1 LPKEFKSN
9 PSLRGRGLIIDGDD
23 TNPSV
28 LHGLAVAE
36 EFFGAFNH
44 NTLLANAVQTGA
56 DDWFASFPLEE
67 SVREFTTTGSDPSSN
82 ATTKPRDTATPYSVV
97 ETPAAAQPTS
107 VVVAEGASIE
117 ITGPRTQFVTFTGTT
132 GTLTIDHGL
141 AFTGQIS
148 GLAGADAL
156 DLADLSYGAN
166 TTATFLGNTA
176 GGTLTVTDGSHT
188 ANITLIGNY
197 LSSGWTLSSDGQG
210 GTVVVDPV
218 SANNWKEL
226 KIGAGGWLTGI
237 DIAKDGTMVVRTD
250 TYGAYIWNGTQWQQ
264 LVTATSMPAD
274 VVGLGN
280 NQGVYEIR
288 IAPSNT
294 SILYME
300 YMGDV
305 FRSTDKGTTWVKTA
319 FAQVA
324 ADPNTSSRMNG
335 QKMAVDPNNPN
346 VVYVGT
352 EQNGLFVT
360 ADGGVSWQKVAAI
373 PVSGLNGSS
382 EYPGI
387 TGITFDPTSGTT
399 GGKTNTI
406 YASSYGHGVFAST
419 NGGATW
425 TALSGGPSDV
435 ENATI
440 STTGAYYAIGNNN
453 TSLWRYMNGAWT
465 QLNPDNSQNLQ
476 SVMVDP
482 FDPTHIIVATP
493 AGNLNQSHDGGATWS
508 GINWTTQFSA
518 TDVPWLATTS
528 AYMSVGNMVFDPQ
541 VPDKIWVSDGVG
553 VWNTVVPTVLNWSTP
568 VVWNSQSAGIE
579 QLVAND
585 IVVPP
590 GGHPVVGSWDRAFF
604 YVNNPDTPP
613 ATVAVPGFAAGWSLD
628 YASTNPNFVVGIADW
643 WGVEKSGYSTDG
655 GQSWNLFPTMP
666 LFAGNTI
673 GGTIAASSPQE
684 IIWAPANGYAPE
696 YTKDGGVT
704 WNPIVL
710 PGVTDWADFDWTY
723 FLDKRTVTADRVL
736 PDTFYLY
743 YTSTSNTA
751 SDGVYKSTD
760 GGATWA
766 RVFSGQISPN
776 SDNSS
781 RIEAVPG
788 EAGNLF
794 FTGGPVTG
802 NVPSHPVGEGF
813 FQSTDGGATWTAVS
827 NVLEVRTFGF
837 GAPATPGGY
846 PSIYIVG
853 YVNTVYGIWQSNDD
867 AKSWTQ
873 IGQYPEGSLDTIR
886 TIAGDPNIYGQVYV
900 GFQGSGYA
908 YLPAASAGPAVTGVA
923 TSPSNGDLN
932 AGHTVTLT
940 LNLSSAV
947 TVAGGTPTLTLND
960 GGTAIYTGG
969 SGSSAL
975 TFSYTVGAGQNT
987 AALAATAVNLNGATV
1002 KDGSGNAANFLLTGL
1017 IQTGPQIDTTT
1028 PVISAITETPA
1039 NGDLNAGK
1047 TVSYT
1052 IAMSEAVTVNTTGG
1066 SPTLTLNTG
1075 GTATYTGGSGTRA
1088 LTFSYT
1094 VLAGQNTPDLMV
1106 SAVNL
1111 NGARLL
1117 DGAGNAANLSLTGL
1131 TQGSPQIDT
1140 TPPSVTQVM
1149 ASPANGT
1156 EFPGNTV
1163 TFTLA
1168 FGESVTVTGT
1178 PTLTLNDGGTATY
1191 LAGNGTNALT
1201 FTYTVGSG
1209 DATGSALAITQANLP
1224 NGATITDGAGNAA
1237 NLSGALTTFPNLA
1250 IGVDQAPVV
1259 TTSTQYMMR
1268 NQTIAASSL
1277 FTATDPDGNPIKTY
1291 ALKDPTGF
1299 GHFVVNGV
1307 IQASNTEIDLTAAQL
1322 AQTTYISGTGSE
1334 QLSVRAS
1341 DGILWSA
1348 WQTVSVNV
1356 AAANEKAPVVT
1367 TSSLTTLAGQTF
1379 AASSLFSVSDSNGDS
1394 IATYALKDATG
1405 GSGYFV
1411 VNGVIQ
1417 ASNTEIDLTAAQLRQ
1432 TTFVAGSGTDQ
1443 LSVRASDGFL
1453 WSSWQPFAVN
1463 VSPTPVINA
1472 GATLELTST
1481 YPGTVTFASTTGT
1494 LKLDNSTS
1502 FAGTVAGMAGS
1513 DTLDLA
1519 DINFATIGAPSFSGT
1534 STAGVLTVT
1543 DGSHTANIALLG
1555 SYIASTFTVS
1565 SDGHGGT
1572 FVGDP
1577 PTTSPVLSPPHGHH

>member
-1 LPKEFKSN
+1 
-9 PSLRGRGLIIDGDD
+9 LIIDGDD

-28 LHGLAVAE
+28 LYGLAVAE
-36 EFFGAFNH
+36 EFFGAFDH
-44 NTLLANAVQTGA
+44 NTLLANAVQSRAAG
-56 DDWFASFPLEE
+56 DWFASFPLEE
-67 SVREFTTTGSDPSSN
+67 SFQESPATGSEPSSN
-82 ATTKPRDTATPYSVV
+82 SITKPRD
-97 ETPAAAQPTS
+97 AAAPDSAVEAPAPVQPAS
-107 VVVAEGASIE
+107 VVVAEGASVE
-117 ITGPRTQFVTFTGTT
+117 VTGPGTQSVTFTSTT
-132 GTLTIDHGL
+132 GTLAIDHSL

-156 DLADLSYGAN
+156 DLTDLSYGAN
-166 TTATFLGNTA
+166 TTATFLGDTT
-176 GGTLTVTDGSHT
+176 GGTLTITDGTHT
-188 ANITLIGNY
+188 AEIALQGNY
-197 LSSGWTLSSDGQG
+197 LSSTWTLSSDGSG

-218 SANNWKEL
+218 PANAWQTL
-226 KIGAGGWLTGI
+226 KIGAGGFLSGI
-237 DIAKDGTMVVRTD
+237 DVAPDGTLVVRTD
-250 TYGAYIWNGTQWQQ
+250 TYGAYIWNGSQWQQ
-264 LVTATSMPAD
+264 LVTSTSMPAAI
-274 VVGLGN
+274 VTAGIEE
-280 NQGVYEIR
+280 GVYEIQ
-288 IAPSNT
+288 IASSNT
-294 SILYME
+294 SILYMM
-300 YMGDV
+300 YLGDV
-305 FRSTDKGTTWVKTA
+305 FKSTDKGTTWALTNFSNVS
-319 FAQVA
+319 Q
-324 ADPNTSSRMNG
+324 DPNDSYRVNG
-335 QKMAVDPNNPN
+335 QKMAIDPNNPN

-352 EQNGLFVT
+352 PKNGLFVT
-360 ADGGVSWQKVAAI
+360 QDGGVTWQTVSAV
-373 PVSGLNGSS
+373 PVSATDASGL
-382 EYPGI
+382 YPGI
-387 TGITFDPTSGTT
+387 TGILFDPALGVT

-406 YASSYGHGVFAST
+406 FASSYGNGVYEST
-419 NGGATW
+419 DGGASW
-425 TALSGGPSDV
+425 THLSGSPSDV
-435 ENATI
+435 DHAAV
-440 STTGAYYAIGNNN
+440 SSTGAYYV
-453 TSLWRYMNGAWT
+453 TSSNSSQLWRYMNGAWT
-465 QLNPDNSQNLQ
+465 ELLTAPYNGYLTAVAINPLNPSEIVVVGTNSSPNV
-476 SVMVDP
+476 SY
-482 FDPTHIIVATP
+482 
-493 AGNLNQSHDGGATWS
+493 DGGITWTGFALTNKAIAS
-508 GINWTTQFSA
+508 DI
-518 TDVPWLATTS
+518 PWLAGTGGTGAYLNSSDLVFNPLVPNQLITS
-528 AYMSVGNMVFDPQ
+528 AGT
-541 VPDKIWVSDGVG
+541 G
-553 VWNTVVPTVLNWSTP
+553 VWNTTLPQNWNAYTP
-568 VVWNSQSAGIE
+568 VVWNSQSLGIE
-579 QLVAND
+579 QLCAVEV
-585 IVVPP
+585 IVPP
-590 GGHPVVGSWDRAFF
+590 GGKPVVASWDRPFF
-604 YVNNPDTPP
+604 YVSDPNSYPTSYGP
-613 ATVAVPGFAAGWSLD
+613 VANSFAMGWSLD
-628 YASTNPNFVVGIADW
+628 YASSNPNFLVGIADW
-643 WGVEKSGYSTDG
+643 WGTEESGYSTDG
-655 GQSWNLFPTMP
+655 GQTWNLFPTMP
-666 LFAGNTI
+666 PFAGKAI
-673 GGTIAASSPQE
+673 GGTIAASSPTD
-684 IIWAPANGYAPE
+684 IVWAPADGFQPYFTTN
-696 YTKDGGVT
+696 GGVT
-704 WNPIVL
+704 WSPVNL
-710 PGVTDWADFDWTY
+710 PGVTDWSGFDWAYY
-723 FLDKRTVTADRVL
+723 FNAQTVTADRVL
-736 PDTFYLY
+736 ANTFYMY
-743 YTSTSNTA
+743 YA
-751 SDGVYKSTD
+751 GHGVYKTTD
-760 GGATWA
+760 GGNTWTQ
-766 RVFSGQISPN
+766 VFSGEISPYSYFN
-776 SDNSS
+776 AKLES
-781 RIEAVPG
+781 VPG

-794 FTGGPVTG
+794 FTGGPQG
-802 NVPSHPVGEGF
+802 GAGAPHPAGEGF
-813 FQSTDGGATWTAVS
+813 FQSTDGGATWTAVP
-827 NVLEVRTFGF
+827 NVLEVQTFGF
-837 GAPATPGGY
+837 GAPATAGGY

-853 YVNTVYGIWQSNDD
+853 WVNTVYGIWQSNDD
-867 AKSWTQ
+867 AKSWIQ
-873 IGQYPEGSLDTIR
+873 IGDYPTGSLAKIQTIS
-886 TIAGDPNIYGQVYV
+886 GDPNIYGQVYV
-900 GFQGSGYA
+900 GLAGDGFA
-908 YLPAASAGPAVTGVA
+908 YLPAAPAGPAVTGVA
-923 TSPSNGDLN
+923 TSPSTGDLN

-940 LNLSSAV
+940 LNLNSAV
-947 TVAGGTPTLTLND
+947 TVTGGTPTLTLND
-960 GGTAIYTGG
+960 GGIATYTGG
-969 SGSSAL
+969 TGSNAL
-975 TFSYTVGAGQNT
+975 SFSYTVRAGQNT

-1017 IQTGPQIDTTT
+1017 TQSGPQIDTAT
-1028 PVISAITETPA
+1028 PVISSIAESPSS
-1039 NGDLNAGK
+1039 GDLNAGK
-1047 TVSYT
+1047 IVTYT
-1052 IAMSEAVTVNTTGG
+1052 LTMSEAVTVNTTGG

-1075 GTATYTGGSGTRA
+1075 GTATYTGGSGTGA

-1111 NGARLL
+1111 NGATLR

-1131 TQGSPQIDT
+1131 IQGSPQIDT
-1140 TPPSVTQVM
+1140 TPPSVTQVI

-1168 FGESVTVTGT
+1168 FGEAVTVTGT

-1191 LAGNGTNALT
+1191 LAGTGTNALT
-1201 FTYTVGSG
+1201 FTYTVGLS

-1250 IGVDQAPVV
+1250 IGVDQAPVM

-1277 FTATDPDGNPIKTY
+1277 FTATDPDGNPVKTY

-1307 IQASNTEIDLTAAQL
+1307 IQASNTEIDLTATQL

-1519 DINFATIGAPSFSGT
+1519 DINFATIGTPSFSGT